1 VKPSDIRFDED
12 RHGLRVTV
20 LHLPR
25 TKMSTTGEDVYF
37 APQSGDVDPHHALSN
52 HLFVNT
58 PSPST
63 ALFSWRHPKGLR
75 PLTRSAFLSRLDRAA
90 TQLGM
95 ESLNGHGLR
104 IGGTLEY
111 LLRGVPFETVKSIGR
126 WKGDAFVGY
135 LRQHAVILAPYL
147 QDSPILEPFTRY
159 ALPSV
164 R

>member
-1 VKPSDIRFDED
+1 
-12 RHGLRVTV
+12 
-20 LHLPR
+20 
-25 TKMSTTGEDVYF
+25 
-37 APQSGDVDPHHALSN
+37 
-52 HLFVNT
+52 
-58 PSPST
+58 
-63 ALFSWRHPKGLR
+63 KGLR
-75 PLTRSAFLSRLDRAA
+75 PLTRSAFLSRLDRTA

-159 ALPSV
+159 ALP
-164 R
+164 